1 MTIVRD
7 LSARSVAAWPTVDL
21 AHVSKEPASP
31 IEPFEFHGCYCAA
44 ASFKGNPPWELH
56 TTGRRAALHPRWLAN
71 SDGADGGARGSE
83 PFGPAP
89 SSSNPRDAG
98 IKPMR

>member
-44 ASFKGNPPWELH
+44 ASFKGSPPLGAAH
-56 TTGRRAALHPRWLAN
+56 DRRRAALHSRWLVK
-71 SDGADGGARGSE
+71 SDGARTGG
-83 PFGPAP
+83 
-89 SSSNPRDAG
+89 RDAAQPSG
-98 IKPMR
+98 RRPRRRAQGMLA

>member
-44 ASFKGNPPWELH
+44 ASFKGSPPWELH
-56 TTGRRAALHPRWLAN
+56 TTGDELIRIVRADAWFAIAAAFSSLTRSLGP
-71 SDGADGGARGSE
+71 GARAS
-83 PFGPAP
+83 
-89 SSSNPRDAG
+89 
-98 IKPMR
+98 